1 MPRSRMLVLA
11 ILPGAILLGASLRAC
26 ADNTAPGPA
35 LPSPGPA
42 LPAPPERGTVIGAGA
57 SVVPVVLGA
66 GNTVNRLEPRVFS
79 ALLAAQTGA
88 VLITGTPKCAITAYS
103 VQYRTVGGLNE
114 ATDASAAIMLPSGSD
129 AACSGPRPL
138 LLYAHGTT
146 VAKSFSMA
154 KLNENGEARLVAA
167 MFAAQGYIVVA
178 PNYVGY
184 DTSSLRYHPYLN
196 GEQQAND
203 MIDALRAARRCFDAI
218 GANASSALF
227 LTGYS
232 QGGYVALATQRA
244 MQTQYASEFSVTR
257 AAGLSGPYALL
268 QFVDTIFGGSP
279 TRGVTAFL
287 PLLINAGQK
296 SNTGVYASSS
306 DVYEAQYANGIE
318 TLLPGSFTTGD
329 LVRQGRLPA
338 TALFARDSLPQG
350 AGAGNFFADH
360 NLIKTSY
367 RSDFLADLAAR
378 PCNVDPA
385 APLACSPQNGLR
397 KLSLKN
403 DLRSYLPAAPLLLCG
418 GRDDPIVPFSNTDA
432 AVNYFRANGM
442 GRSALTV
449 VDLESFRGFKD
460 PFLRPKLGFSAA
472 KLLRKAEAYKVGK
485 SGAQAVSSGY
495 HAGLV
500 APFCL
505 MAARNFFQAALP

>member
-1 MPRSRMLVLA
+1 MPWSRTILSLILCACGGAAAENGVDRPLA
-11 ILPGAILLGASLRAC
+11 
-26 ADNTAPGPA
+26 
-35 LPSPGPA
+35 PSS
-42 LPAPPERGTVIGAGA
+42 ERGSVIGA
-57 SVVPVVLGA
+57 SVVPVVLGHRVA
-66 GNTVNRLEPRVFS
+66 VSKLEPGVFS
-79 ALLAAQTGA
+79 MLMRKEQTGA
-88 VLITGTPKCAITAYS
+88 TLITGEPKCAITAYS
-103 VQYRTVGGLNE
+103 VQYKTVGGSNE

-129 AACSGPRPL
+129 PACTGARPV

-167 MFAAQGYIVVA
+167 MFAAQGFIVVA

-203 MIDALRAARRCFDAI
+203 MIDALRAARHSFGAI
-218 GANASSALF
+218 GAHPSSRLF

-244 MQTQYASEFSVTR
+244 MQTQYASEFKVT
-257 AAGLSGPYALL
+257 ATAGLSGPYALSQL
-268 QFVDTIFGGSP
+268 VDAIFGGSP

-296 SNTGVYASSS
+296 ANAGVYASSS
-306 DVYEAQYANGIE
+306 EVYETQYANGIE
-318 TLLPGSFTTGD
+318 TLLPGLFSTGD

-350 AGAGNFFADH
+350 AGSGTFFADN

-367 RSDFLADLAAR
+367 RSGFLADLAAR
-378 PCNVDPA
+378 PCNLNPADP
-385 APLACSPQNGLR
+385 LNCSPQNGLR
-397 KLSLKN
+397 KLTLKN

-418 GRDDPIVPFSNTDA
+418 GHKDPIVPFANTNA
-432 AVNYFRANGM
+432 AANYFRAKGM
-442 GRSALTV
+442 AADALTV
-449 VDLESFRGFKD
+449 VDLESMHGLFD
-460 PFLRPKLGFSAA
+460 PYLKSKLGFAVA
-472 KLLRKAEAYKVGK
+472 KLVRIAEAVKKGK
-485 SGAQAVSSGY
+485 NSAQAVANGY

-505 MAARNFFQAALP
+505 MATRDFFMASPP

>member
-1 MPRSRMLVLA
+1 MPRSVTMVLA
-11 ILPGAILLGASLRAC
+11 LLLCASAGAV
-26 ADNTAPGPA
+26 ADPMAAGTAQ
-35 LPSPGPA
+35 
-42 LPAPPERGTVIGAGA
+42 RGSVIGAGA
-57 SVVPVVLGA
+57 SVVPVVLGN
-66 GNTVNRLEPRVFS
+66 GSRVERLEPKVFS
-79 ALLAAQTGA
+79 ALLGDMQTGA
-88 VLITGTPKCAITAYS
+88 TLITGEPKCAITAYTL
-103 VQYRTVGGLNE
+103 QYKTVGGLNE
-114 ATDASAAIMLPSGSD
+114 AADASAALMLPSGPD
-129 AACSGPRPL
+129 AACAGPRPV

-146 VAKSFSMA
+146 VDKDFSMA
-154 KLNENGEARLVAA
+154 RLNENGEARLVAA
-167 MFAAQGYIVVA
+167 MFAAQGFIVVA

-203 MIDALRAARRCFDAI
+203 MIDALRAARHCFDAL
-218 GANASSALF
+218 GAKPSERLF

-244 MQTQYASEFSVTR
+244 MQAGYASEFRVTR
-257 AAGLSGPYALL
+257 AAGLSGPYALS

-306 DVYEAQYANGIE
+306 EVYEAQYASGIE
-318 TLLPGSFTTGD
+318 TLLPGSLTTGD

-378 PCNVDPA
+378 PCNVNPADPLNCN
-385 APLACSPQNGLR
+385 PHNGLR

-418 GRDDPIVPFSNTDA
+418 GRQDPIVPFSNTDA
-432 AVNYFRANGM
+432 AANYFRARGIAAN
-442 GRSALTV
+442 ALSV
-449 VDLESFRGFKD
+449 VDLETIRGPGD
-460 PFLRPKLGFSAA
+460 PYLGAKLGFAVA
-472 KLLRKAEAYKVGK
+472 KLVRMAHAVKEGDSAG
-485 SGAQAVSSGY
+485 QAVASGY
-495 HAGLV
+495 HGGLV

-505 MAARNFFQAALP
+505 MATRVFFQATLP